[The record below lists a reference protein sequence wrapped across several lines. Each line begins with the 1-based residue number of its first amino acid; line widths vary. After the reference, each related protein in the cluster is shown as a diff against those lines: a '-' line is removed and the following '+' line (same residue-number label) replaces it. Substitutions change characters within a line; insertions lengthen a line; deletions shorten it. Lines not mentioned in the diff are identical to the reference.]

1 MPYPVCERLESK
13 KMFFFAKNHKFHL
26 QSIYICP
33 TLLEVIVHHLISFL
47 SSKFL
52 VSTHLHVMSSS
63 STNSSEGAGSATCNA
78 LEAAIEEAMLKLN
91 EESSRQP
98 KRHRRYIKRDS
109 DSTHDR
115 LHQDY
120 FADDCVYPLNYFRRR
135 YRMRQQLFLSI
146 MHELGEY
153 SPHFSPKEKML
164 WVGSVF
170 GMLFLEWPGPTM
182 SFEVKHP

>member
-91 EESSRQP
+91 EESSSQP

-120 FADDCVYPLNYFRRR
+120 FADDCVYPPNYT
-135 YRMRQQLFLSI
+135 QVSHEATTFLSI
-146 MHELGEY
+146 MHELCEY
-153 SPHFSPKEKML
+153 SPHFSTKEKML
-164 WVGSVF
+164 WVDSIF
-170 GMLFLEWPGPTM
+170 GMLFFRVAGSNNVLRG
-182 SFEVKHP
+182 